1 MGYRIFL
8 AGADGARAV
17 TVRGVA
23 ALEACVLNSP
33 PLVGVV
39 LRYGQLYGPETGST
53 GPQGASPVH
62 VDAAA
67 YAALFA
73 LDRGAGVF
81 NVSEPNG
88 YLATDKARA
97 ELGWDAG
104 FRLPGRVLAP
114 EQPRRRSS

>member
-33 PLVGVV
+33 PLMGVV

-53 GPQGASPVH
+53 GPRGASPVH

-67 YAALFA
+67 YAAMLA
-73 LDRGAGVF
+73 LGRGAGVF
-81 NVSEPNG
+81 NVAEPNG

-104 FRLPGRVLAP
+104 FRLPTRLLAE
-114 EQPRRRSS
+114 EQPRHRSS

>member
-8 AGADGARAV
+8 ASADGARAV

-33 PLVGVV
+33 PLMGVV

-53 GPQGASPVH
+53 GPRGASPVH

-67 YAALFA
+67 YAAMLA
-73 LDRGAGVF
+73 LGRGAGGLQRF
-81 NVSEPNG
+81 
-88 YLATDKARA
+88 RA
-97 ELGWDAG
+97 Q
-104 FRLPGRVLAP
+104 RLPRHRQGAG
-114 EQPRRRSS
+114 